1 MIPCDCLVAGVAVD
15 NPSFVLENGVSLNVP
30 IERMP
35 PEADAERC
43 SVVIVGEV
51 DPTPLSSPEAL
62 VVIVLVAIVLIVLLL
77 VLIVLVVVVLVGMVL
92 LTVVLELVSLLMML
106 MVVRLL
112 PASGFI
118 LVSPCVTL
126 AIHISNTSFGW
137 HSSIHPTN
145 SQELSEF
152 DNSASF
158 LTSPRV
164 YDCQCMP
171 CVRVQISHAE

>member
-15 NPSFVLENGVSLNVP
+15 NPSFVLGNGVSLNVP
-30 IERMP
+30 IERTP

-43 SVVIVGEV
+43 SVVNVGEV
-51 DPTPLSSPEAL
+51 DRTPLRSPEAVVVVVLVAIAL
-62 VVIVLVAIVLIVLLL
+62 VVIVLIVI
-77 VLIVLVVVVLVGMVL
+77 VLVGMVL
-92 LTVVLELVSLLMML
+92 ELVRLLMML

-112 PASGFI
+112 PASGFE

-126 AIHISNTSFGW
+126 AIRISNTTLGW
-137 HSSIHPTN
+137 HSSIHPTY

-158 LTSPRV
+158 LSSPRV
-164 YDCQCMP
+164 YDGQCMP
-171 CVRVQISHAE
+171 CVWVQVSHAEQHLRFIRL